1 LILIGL
7 TGGIAS
13 GKSTVAKLLEA
24 KGAQIIDADVI
35 AREVV
40 EPDEPAYQDIVE
52 RFGRGV
58 VASDGSIDRAA
69 LGEIVFADDQA
80 RRDLESITW
89 PRIYQEISRRLEE
102 ARHDDGVVVLDAALL
117 VESSVQSGDRGR
129 DIGLD
134 ALVVVAAKVEDQIE
148 RLANDR
154 KMPEDQARARMAAQA
169 AQEKK
174 LALADYVLDNRGSL
188 KMLERNV
195 EVLWDDL
202 IARFG
207 K

>member
-1 LILIGL
+1 VILIGL

-24 KGAQIIDADVI
+24 KGARIIDADVI

-40 EPDEPAYQDIVE
+40 KPNKPAYQEIVE
-52 RFGRGV
+52 RFGQDV
-58 VASDGSIDRAA
+58 LTSDGSIDRAA

-80 RRDLESITW
+80 RRELEAMTW
-89 PRIYQEISRRLEE
+89 PRIYEEISRELED
-102 ARHDDGVVVLDAALL
+102 ARTRDGVVVLDAALL
-117 VESSVQSGDRGR
+117 VESSEDRGR
-129 DIGLD
+129 NVGLD

-148 RLANDR
+148 RLAGDR

-174 LALADYVLDNRGSL
+174 LALADYILDNRGSL

-195 EVLWDDL
+195 DVLWDDL
-202 IARFG
+202 TQRFG